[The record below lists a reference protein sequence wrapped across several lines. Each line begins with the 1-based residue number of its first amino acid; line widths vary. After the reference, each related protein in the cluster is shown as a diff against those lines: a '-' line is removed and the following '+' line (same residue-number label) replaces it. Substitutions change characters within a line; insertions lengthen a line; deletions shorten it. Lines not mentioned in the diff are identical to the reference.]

1 MAMIAR
7 RPMPTGRTASRVAVA
22 PRTRVISHFKVTF
35 KTPKNGEKTI
45 EVPGDK
51 YLLDAAEEAG
61 MDLPFSCRSGGCSSC
76 CGKLESGTVDQSD
89 QNMLDPDQVAKGFVL
104 TCVAYPTS
112 DIVIL
117 TDQES
122 KL

>member
-1 MAMIAR
+1 M
-7 RPMPTGRTASRVAVA
+7 
-22 PRTRVISHFKVTF
+22 FKVTF
-35 KTPKNGEKTI
+35 KTPKGEKTI
-45 EVPGDK
+45 DVEADK

-61 MDLPFSCRSGGCSSC
+61 MDLPYSCRSGGCSTC

-89 QNMLDPDQVAKGFVL
+89 QNMLDEDQLKQGFVL

-122 KL
+122 KLPIGGSENLYFQ

>member
-1 MAMIAR
+1 MALIVRRSVPTAR
-7 RPMPTGRTASRVAVA
+7 APARLAVA

-35 KTPKNGEKTI
+35 KTPKGEKTI
-45 EVPGDK
+45 EVEGDK
-51 YLLDAAEEAG
+51 YLLDAGEEAG
-61 MDLPFSCRSGGCSSC
+61 LELPYSCRSGGCSSC

-89 QNMLDPDQVAKGFVL
+89 QNMLDEDQVKKGFVL

-112 DIVIL
+112 DLVIL